1 MKKFRTVV
9 SVIIMLI
16 CGFAGLFLGASLNNA
31 IGGCILG
38 VLISGIACIIYVLD
52 NQDKN

>member
-16 CGFAGLFLGASLNNA
+16 AGIVDFSSEQALTMRWAVQF
-31 IGGCILG
+31 CF
-38 VLISGIACIIYVLD
+38 
-52 NQDKN
+52 Q